1 MRPFVPTAGQN
12 FNFQDKN
19 RRATSLARILVVAP
33 NWIGDVLMARPLL
46 ARLREKDPQAQVDLL
61 APEWVAPVA
70 RRMPEVDEVIAAPFR
85 HGALQLGERWQLG
98 RALKARRYDQ
108 AVVLPNTWKSALV
121 PFFAGIPERI
131 GYLGEMRYGL
141 LNRIHEKRASPM
153 REHYARLAGPL
164 ENQILVQPHLIVG
177 SAEIDNVLKKFLI
190 EKPYAVLCPGAEYGP
205 AKRWPYFA
213 SLSEKISLQR
223 ILLGSASDT
232 DAAENISGKNL
243 VGKTTLDEAIALVAG
258 AQFVVTNDS
267 GLMHVAA
274 ALGRPQVALFGSSSP
289 EHTPPQSP
297 AARVLWLH
305 LECSP
310 CYQRVCPL
318 GHFRC
323 MKELAVDRVLAET
336 RNL

>member
-1 MRPFVPTAGQN
+1 
-12 FNFQDKN
+12 
-19 RRATSLARILVVAP
+19 
-33 NWIGDVLMARPLL
+33 MAQPLL
-46 ARLREKDPQAQVDLL
+46 AGLREKDPQARVDLL

-98 RALKARRYDQ
+98 RVLKARRYDR

-121 PFFAGIPERI
+121 PFFAGIPERV
-131 GYLGEMRYGL
+131 GYRGEMRYGL
-141 LNRIHEKRASPM
+141 LNRIHEKRDVSM
-153 REHYARLAGPL
+153 RDHYARLAESPAADL
-164 ENQILVQPHLIVG
+164 KQASLRVD
-177 SAEIDNVLKKFLI
+177 SREIESVRKKFDVSD
-190 EKPYAVLCPGAEYGP
+190 PYAVLCPGAEYGP
-205 AKRWPYFA
+205 AKRWPYFQDLSSKLPVPALIIGSSGDLEA
-213 SLSEKISLQR
+213 SNGI
-223 ILLGSASDT
+223 A
-232 DAAENISGKNL
+232 GKNL
-243 VGKTTLDEAIALVAG
+243 VGKTTLDEAIALIAG
-258 AQFVVTNDS
+258 AQFVVSNDS

-305 LECSP
+305 TECSP

-323 MKELAVDRVLAET
+323 MKDLSVERVLAEAG
-336 RNL
+336 NL

>member
-1 MRPFVPTAGQN
+1 
-12 FNFQDKN
+12 
-19 RRATSLARILVVAP
+19 
-33 NWIGDVLMARPLL
+33 MAQPLL
-46 ARLREKDPQAQVDLL
+46 ARLHEKNPQAKVDLL

-70 RRMPEVDEVIAAPFR
+70 RRMPEVDEVIGAPFR
-85 HGALQLGERWQLG
+85 HGALQLGARWQLG
-98 RALKARRYDQ
+98 RALKARGYDQ

-141 LNRIHEKRASPM
+141 LNRIYEKRDASM
-153 REHYARLAGPL
+153 RDHYARLAESPVADL
-164 ENQILVQPHLIVG
+164 RQPRLRVD
-177 SAEIDNVLKKFLI
+177 SQEIQSVRKKFDVSG
-190 EKPYAVLCPGAEYGP
+190 PYAVLCPGAEYGP

-223 ILLGSASDT
+223 ILLGSASDA

-258 AQFVVTNDS
+258 AQFVVSNDS

-323 MKELAVDRVLAET
+323 MKEITVDRVLAET
-336 RNL
+336 RNR

>member
-1 MRPFVPTAGQN
+1 
-12 FNFQDKN
+12 
-19 RRATSLARILVVAP
+19 
-33 NWIGDVLMARPLL
+33 MAQPLL
-46 ARLREKDPQAQVDLL
+46 ARLRERDPQAKVDLL

-98 RALKARRYDQ
+98 RALKVRRYDQ

-141 LNRIHEKRASPM
+141 LNRIHEKRDASM
-153 REHYARLAGPL
+153 RDHYARLAEFPAGKSGEPRL
-164 ENQILVQPHLIVG
+164 RVD
-177 SAEIDNVLKKFLI
+177 SREIQSVRTKFDVSG
-190 EKPYAVLCPGAEYGP
+190 PYAVLCPGAEYGP
-205 AKRWPYFA
+205 AKRWPYFQD
-213 SLSEKISLQR
+213 LSSKLPLPALI
-223 ILLGSASDT
+223 IGSAGDLEAS
-232 DAAENISGKNL
+232 NGIPGKNL
-243 VGKTTLDEAIALVAG
+243 VGKTTLDEAIALIAG
-258 AQFVVTNDS
+258 AQFVVSNDS

-305 LECSP
+305 IECSP

-323 MKELAVDRVLAET
+323 MKELSVDRALAET
-336 RNL
+336 RSL

>member
-1 MRPFVPTAGQN
+1 
-12 FNFQDKN
+12 
-19 RRATSLARILVVAP
+19 
-33 NWIGDVLMARPLL
+33 MAQPLL
-46 ARLREKDPQAQVDLL
+46 ARLREKDPQAKVDLL

-85 HGALQLGERWQLG
+85 HGALQLGARWQLG
-98 RALKARRYDQ
+98 RALKARGYDR

-141 LNRIHEKRASPM
+141 LNRIYEKRDTSM
-153 REHYARLAGPL
+153 RDHYARLAQSPAADL
-164 ENQILVQPHLIVG
+164 KQPRLRVD
-177 SAEIDNVLKKFLI
+177 SREIQAVRTKFGVSG
-190 EKPYAVLCPGAEYGP
+190 PYAVLCPGAEYGP
-205 AKRWPYFA
+205 AKRWPYFQDLSSKLPLPALIIGSSGDLEA
-213 SLSEKISLQR
+213 SNGIP
-223 ILLGSASDT
+223 
-232 DAAENISGKNL
+232 GKNL
-243 VGKTTLDEAIALVAG
+243 VGRTTLDEAIALIAG
-258 AQFVVTNDS
+258 AQIVVSNDS

-305 LECSP
+305 IECSP

-323 MKELAVDRVLAET
+323 MKELSVDRVLAET